1 MSDMSYRLESE
12 REARRTALGE
22 SQDDVASLQMAIT
35 ALQSERELLSVRE
48 SLYSVTSDLK
58 TSATQTLAQD
68 PSTPVAMDT
77 TVPVDHGNVVV
88 EESLDTH
95 RLATDQPQRF
105 SHHLKLP
112 KPLFPL
118 RIPELAADSR
128 SCAVP
133 IGPPPKIVVIA
144 KTQASASAAD
154 IHDPEPS
161 CCSCFFLSVR
171 ARRSWQW
178 SEPEPSG
185 NGHPVL
191 TPSFT
196 AATGTHASETKLS
209 GVDVERGER
218 NLGRLRSPF
227 VGMTSITRGARREG
241 PGKLIVRGGSAR
253 AESTTTDV
261 THGGPIQI
269 AVSPTKRYLGAFSIH
284 A

>member
-12 REARRTALGE
+12 REARRTALAE
-22 SQDDVASLQMAIT
+22 SQDDVASLRMASS

-48 SLYSVTSDLK
+48 SLDSVTSE
-58 TSATQTLAQD
+58 QE
-68 PSTPVAMDT
+68 
-77 TVPVDHGNVVV
+77 VDHGHVVV

-95 RLATDQPQRF
+95 RLAADQAQRF

-118 RIPELAADSR
+118 RIPEHAADSR
-128 SCAVP
+128 NGAVP
-133 IGPPPKIVVIA
+133 IGPPPESVVIA
-144 KTQASASAAD
+144 TPQASVAD